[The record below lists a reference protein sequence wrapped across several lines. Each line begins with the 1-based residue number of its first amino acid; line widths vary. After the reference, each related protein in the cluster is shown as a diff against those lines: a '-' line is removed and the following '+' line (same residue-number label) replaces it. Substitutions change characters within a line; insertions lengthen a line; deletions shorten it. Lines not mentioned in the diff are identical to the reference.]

1 MSGVIARVVL
11 FALSL
16 IGAATRITLGKFVN
30 RTFRGGLINDDYY
43 SRGDN
48 WKSPPKGLNKKEL

>member
-1 MSGVIARVVL
+1 MDV
-11 FALSL
+11 FAFREELISECERFSRSL
-16 IGAATRITLGKFVN
+16 TRIRAAV
-30 RTFRGGLINDDYY
+30 INDDYY

>member
-1 MSGVIARVVL
+1 MMDPV
-11 FALSL
+11 
-16 IGAATRITLGKFVN
+16 
-30 RTFRGGLINDDYY
+30 INDDYY